1 MLNVKGFNAS
11 DQTLMVETQLFL
23 NNNQVPGMFEYIST
37 YYFIADLSEQSGI
50 CYDILLCTNAVI
62 VQKIRLH
69 HGSH

>member
-11 DQTLMVETQLFL
+11 DQTLMMETQLFL

-37 YYFIADLSEQSGI
+37 YYFSPGLSEQSGI
-50 CYDILLCTNAVI
+50 YYDILLCTNAVI

-69 HGSH
+69 YASH